1 MSFYQFS
8 FEDMQFAE
16 ALTKQ
21 PGRTAFIDECGSYGF
36 DFEKEGTS
44 SYYIVCAVIVNN
56 KDISELEQKVSILR
70 ENYFGRKE
78 MKSSS
83 IGSNHPRRAKVLTGL
98 LQLDFQLIILIAD
111 KQAFYENSP
120 LRDYKSS
127 FVKFLHQKLYN
138 SMYCAYP
145 KLKIVED
152 EFGRT
157 EFQQG
162 FRKYVCEHRPA
173 ENLFNEYD
181 FDYVDSKHSNL
192 VQIAD
197 IVAGS
202 VMQQIT
208 NSEAPD
214 ALKIFRSRI
223 VGVVNFPEVFKP
235 YSASLGE
242 NSEFDEAVYQL
253 AYKCATDY
261 IEKNQDIESDE
272 IRLRVLFLRFLLYN
286 VQICNSTQFVYSGEL
301 VQHLSQI
308 SERRVTK
315 DFLYRRIIA
324 PLRDDGVIIASSV
337 HGYKI
342 PTSVEDIRT
351 YINQT
356 VTVVGPMLSRI
367 GKCRELI
374 KKQTD
379 SKLDILGDTSLLGYQ
394 RFSVTISKKPQV
406 R

>member
-1 MSFYQFS
+1 MEFYQLTFD
-8 FEDMQFAE
+8 DMQFAE
-16 ALTKQ
+16 VLIKQ

-36 DFEKEGTS
+36 NFEKAGTS
-44 SYYIVCAVIVNN
+44 SHYIVCAAVINN
-56 KDISELEQKVSILR
+56 QNIPELEQKISTIK
-70 ENYFGRKE
+70 EKYFGSQE

-83 IGSNHPRRAKVLTGL
+83 IGSNHQRRAKVLTEL
-98 LQLDFQLIILIAD
+98 LLLDFQLIILIAD
-111 KQAFYENSP
+111 KRAFYENSP
-120 LRDYKSS
+120 LRDYKPT
-127 FVKFLHQKLYN
+127 FVKFLHQKLYDA
-138 SMYCAYP
+138 MYCAYP

-152 EFGRT
+152 EYGSS

-162 FRKYVCEHRPA
+162 FRKYVCDHRPA

-181 FDYVDSKHSNL
+181 FDYIDSKRSNL
-192 VQIAD
+192 VQISD

-202 VMQQIT
+202 VMQHIT
-208 NSEAPD
+208 DSTAPD
-214 ALKIFRSRI
+214 ALRIFRSRI
-223 VGVVNFPEVFKP
+223 VDVVNFPEIFKP
-235 YSASLGE
+235 YTISSDGNLG
-242 NSEFDEAVYQL
+242 FDEAIYQL

-261 IEKNQDIESDE
+261 IEKNKGIESDE
-272 IRLRVLFLRFLLYN
+272 IRLRILFLRILLYN

-308 SERRVTK
+308 SEKKVTK

-324 PLRDDGVIIASSV
+324 PLRDEGVIIASSV

-374 KKQTD
+374 QKQTD
-379 SKLDILGDTSLLGYQ
+379 RKLDILGDTSLSGYQ
-394 RFSVTISKKPQV
+394 RYFGDY
-406 R
+406 

>member
-1 MSFYQFS
+1 MDFYQFS
-8 FEDMQFAE
+8 FEDMQLAE
-16 ALTKQ
+16 ALTQQ

-44 SYYIVCAVIVNN
+44 SHYIVCAVIVNN
-56 KDISELEQKVSILR
+56 KDISGLEQKVSILR
-70 ENYFGRKE
+70 KNYFGTKE

-83 IGSNHPRRAKVLTGL
+83 IGSNHPRRAKVLTEL

-111 KQAFYENSP
+111 KRSFYEKSP
-120 LRDYKSS
+120 LKDYKKT
-127 FVKFLHQKLYN
+127 FVKFLHKKLYD

-152 EFGRT
+152 EFGSS

-162 FRKYVCEHRPA
+162 YRKYVCEHRPA

-181 FDYVDSKHSNL
+181 FDYVDSKQSNL

-202 VMQQIT
+202 VMQHLT
-208 NSEAPD
+208 DTAAPD
-214 ALKIFRSRI
+214 ILRIFRSRI
-223 VGVVNFPEVFKP
+223 VGVVYFPEVFSP
-235 YSASLGE
+235 YIVSTGE
-242 NSEFDEAVYQL
+242 NSEFDEAIYQL

-261 IEKNQDIESDE
+261 IEKNKDIESDE

-308 SERRVTK
+308 SERKVTK

-374 KKQTD
+374 KKQTN
-379 SKLDILGDTSLLGYQ
+379 SKLDILGDTSLSGYQ
-394 RFSVTISKKPQV
+394 RFFGDY
-406 R
+406 

>member
-1 MSFYQFS
+1 MDFYQFS
-8 FEDMQFAE
+8 FEDMQFAD

-21 PGRTAFIDECGSYGF
+21 PGRTAYIDECGSYGF
-36 DFEKEGTS
+36 DFEKDGTS
-44 SYYIVCAVIVNN
+44 SHYIVCATIVNN
-56 KDISELEQKVSILR
+56 KDIPELAQKVSILR
-70 ENYFGRKE
+70 ENYFGKKE

-83 IGSNHPRRAKVLTGL
+83 IGSNHLRRAKVLTGL

-111 KQAFYENSP
+111 KQAFYKNSP
-120 LRDYKSS
+120 LRDYKST
-127 FVKFLHQKLYN
+127 FVKFLHQKLYD

-152 EFGRT
+152 EYGGS

-181 FDYVDSKHSNL
+181 FDYIDSKRSNL

-202 VMQQIT
+202 IMQHII
-208 NSEAPD
+208 NSAAPD
-214 ALKIFRSRI
+214 TLKIFKSRI

-235 YSASLGE
+235 YSVSLGE

-261 IEKNQDIESDE
+261 IEKNKDTESDE
-272 IRLRVLFLRFLLYN
+272 TRLRVLFLRFLLYN
-286 VQICNSTQFVYSGEL
+286 VQICNSAQFVYSGEL
-301 VQHLSQI
+301 IQHLSQV
-308 SERRVTK
+308 SERKVTK

-379 SKLDILGDTSLLGYQ
+379 SKLDILGETSLLGYQ
-394 RFSVTISKKPQV
+394 RFFGDY
-406 R
+406 

>member
-1 MSFYQFS
+1 MEPYQFS
-8 FEDMQFAE
+8 FDDMQFAE
-16 ALTKQ
+16 KLAKQ
-21 PGRTAFIDECGSYGF
+21 PGRTAFIDECGSFGF
-36 DFEKEGTS
+36 DFEKAGVS
-44 SYYIVCAVIVNN
+44 SHYIVCATVINN
-56 KDISELEQKVSILR
+56 KNIPELEQKVSMLR
-70 ENYFGRKE
+70 KNYFGSKE

-83 IGSNHPRRAKVLTGL
+83 IGSNHPRRAKVLTEL

-111 KQAFYENSP
+111 KQSFYENSP
-120 LRDYKSS
+120 LKDYKKT
-127 FVKFLHQKLYN
+127 FVKFLHQKLYD

-145 KLKIVED
+145 KLKIIED
-152 EFGRT
+152 EFGSS

-162 FRKYVCEHRPA
+162 YRKYVCEHRPA

-181 FDYVDSKHSNL
+181 FDYVDSKQSNL

-202 VMQQIT
+202 VMQHLT
-208 NSEAPD
+208 DSAAPD
-214 ALKIFRSRI
+214 ILKIFRSRI
-223 VGVVNFPEVFKP
+223 VDIVNFPDTFSP
-235 YSASLGE
+235 YSITLDG
-242 NSEFDEAVYQL
+242 NSEFDDSIYQL
-253 AYKCATDY
+253 AYKCASDF
-261 IEKNQDIESDE
+261 IERNKDADSEE
-272 IRLRVLFLRFLLYN
+272 IRLRVLFLRILLYN

-308 SERRVTK
+308 SERKVTK

-324 PLRDDGVIIASSV
+324 PLRDEGVIIASSV
-337 HGYKI
+337 HGYKV

-374 KKQTD
+374 QMQTD
-379 SKLDILGDTSLLGYQ
+379 SKLDILGDASLSGYQ
-394 RFSVTISKKPQV
+394 RYFGDY
-406 R
+406 

>member
-1 MSFYQFS
+1 MEPYQFS
-8 FEDMQFAE
+8 FDDMQFAE
-16 ALTKQ
+16 KLAKQ
-21 PGRTAFIDECGSYGF
+21 PGRTAFIDECGSFGF
-36 DFEKEGTS
+36 DFEKAGVS
-44 SYYIVCAVIVNN
+44 SHYIVCATVINN
-56 KDISELEQKVSILR
+56 KNIPELEQKVSMLR
-70 ENYFGRKE
+70 KNYFGSKE

-83 IGSNHPRRAKVLTGL
+83 IGSNHPRRAKVLTEL

-111 KQAFYENSP
+111 KQSFYENSP
-120 LRDYKSS
+120 LKDYKKT
-127 FVKFLHQKLYN
+127 FVKFLHQKLYD

-145 KLKIVED
+145 KLKIIED
-152 EFGRT
+152 EFGSS

-162 FRKYVCEHRPA
+162 YRKYVCEHRPA

-181 FDYVDSKHSNL
+181 FDYVDSKQSNL

-202 VMQQIT
+202 VMQHLT
-208 NSEAPD
+208 DSAAPD
-214 ALKIFRSRI
+214 ILKIFRSRI
-223 VGVVNFPEVFKP
+223 VDIVNFPDTFSP
-235 YSASLGE
+235 YSITLDG
-242 NSEFDEAVYQL
+242 NSEFDDSIYQL
-253 AYKCATDY
+253 AYKCASDF
-261 IEKNQDIESDE
+261 IERNKDADSEE
-272 IRLRVLFLRFLLYN
+272 IRLRVLFLRILLYN

-308 SERRVTK
+308 SERKVTK

-324 PLRDDGVIIASSV
+324 PLRDEGVIIASSV

-374 KKQTD
+374 QKQTD
-379 SKLDILGDTSLLGYQ
+379 SKLDILGDASLSGYQ
-394 RFSVTISKKPQV
+394 RYFGDY
-406 R
+406 